1 MSSSHL
7 YTTKC
12 SMTPVIPK
20 VAFFRIHSYTRKM
33 TNVEDIISKL
43 PSPPKKDVDLIIKA
57 YNFALKAHQGQ
68 VRKSGEPYF
77 IHVFATARN
86 LAELGMSPTVIA
98 AGFLHDTI
106 EDTKVTAKEIE
117 KEFGKEIL
125 DLVKG
130 VTKLG
135 SVKYKGIERNVENLR
150 KFFVAIAA
158 DFRVIIIKLCDRL
171 HNVQTLE
178 HVSPEKQQRIALETL
193 EIYAPLA
200 NRLSMGKLR
209 GRLEDAAF
217 PFAFPKEYEQVK
229 QLLAERKDAD
239 TKYLAEFES
248 TLKHKL
254 KEVRL
259 NVLRMD
265 YRVKHLYSL
274 WKKLEK
280 YNGDIHKVYDIMAL
294 RIIVRSIEDCY
305 QVLGV
310 IHGSWRPLPG
320 KIKDY
325 IALPKL
331 NGYRSLHTTVL
342 TGTGGIVEIQIRTE
356 EMHIEAEYG
365 IAAHYAY
372 KEKIKLEKSEVRKRY
387 EWIEHLK
394 DAQKNITDS
403 EQFFESLKMD
413 FFKNRVFAFTPKGD
427 VIDLPENASVIDFA
441 YNVHSDI
448 GNHATGAKV
457 NGKYVALDT
466 KLHNGDI
473 CEIVV
478 QKNAKPNP
486 KWLEFAKTSIARNRI
501 HKYLKTNTLA
511 KKFEEFLK

>member
-1 MSSSHL
+1 M
-7 YTTKC
+7 
-12 SMTPVIPK
+12 PQ
-20 VAFFRIHSYTRKM
+20 
-33 TNVEDIISKL
+33 VEEIISKL
-43 PSPPKKDVDLIIKA
+43 PSPPKKDVDLIMKA
-57 YNFALKAHQGQ
+57 YDFALKAHQGQ
-68 VRKSGEPYF
+68 ARKSGEPYF
-77 IHVFATARN
+77 IHVFATAKN

-106 EDTKVTAKEIE
+106 EDTEVTAKDIE
-117 KEFGKEIL
+117 REFGKEIL
-125 DLVKG
+125 DMVKG

-135 SVKYKGIERNVENLR
+135 TLKYKGVERNVENLR
-150 KFFVAIAA
+150 KFFVAMAA

-171 HNVQTLE
+171 HNVQTLQ
-178 HVSPEKQQRIALETL
+178 HVSPEKQRRIALETL

-209 GRLEDAAF
+209 GQLEDAAF
-217 PFAFPKEYEQVK
+217 PFAFPKEEAQVK

-239 TKYLAEFES
+239 EKYLAEFENA
-248 TLKHKL
+248 LKGKL
-254 KEVRL
+254 KEVKL
-259 NVLRMD
+259 TVVSMD
-265 YRVKHLYSL
+265 YRLKHLYSL

-280 YNGDIHKVYDIMAL
+280 YDGDINKVYDIMAL

-310 IHGSWRPLPG
+310 IHGGWRPLPG

-325 IALPKL
+325 IALPKP

-372 KEKIKLEKSEVRKRY
+372 KEKIKLEKKDVRKQY

-394 DAQKNITDS
+394 DAQKNITDT

-427 VIDLPENASVIDFA
+427 VIDLPEGGSVIDFA
-441 YNVHSDI
+441 YNVHSDV
-448 GNHATGAKV
+448 GNHATGAKIH
-457 NGKYVALDT
+457 GKYVALDT

-478 QKNAKPNP
+478 QKNAKPNS

-501 HKYLKTNTLA
+501 NKYLKENSLA
-511 KKFEEFLK
+511 EKFKDFLK

>member
-1 MSSSHL
+1 MPDVH
-7 YTTKC
+7 
-12 SMTPVIPK
+12 
-20 VAFFRIHSYTRKM
+20 
-33 TNVEDIISKL
+33 EIIDRL
-43 PSPPKKDVDLIIKA
+43 PSPPKEDVDLIVKA
-57 YNFALKAHQGQ
+57 YHFAQKAHEGQ
-68 VRKSGEPYF
+68 QRKSGEPYF

-86 LAELGMSPTVIA
+86 LADLGMSPTVIA

-106 EDTKVTAKEIE
+106 EDTDVTAKDIE
-117 KEFGKEIL
+117 REFGKEIL

-135 SVKYKGIERNVENLR
+135 TLKYKGVERNVENLR
-150 KFFVAIAA
+150 KFFVSMAA

-178 HVSPEKQQRIALETL
+178 HVNPDKQRRIALETL

-209 GRLEDAAF
+209 GKLEDAAF
-217 PFAFPKEYEQVK
+217 PFAFPKEHAHVK

-239 TKYLAEFES
+239 EQYLGEFE
-248 TLKHKL
+248 TVLKGKL
-254 KEVRL
+254 KEARL
-259 NVLRMD
+259 SVIRMD
-265 YRVKHLYSL
+265 HRVKHLYSL

-280 YNGDIHKVYDIMAL
+280 YNGDINKVYDIMAL
-294 RIIVRSIEDCY
+294 RIIVKSVEDCY
-305 QVLGV
+305 QILGI

-325 IALPKL
+325 IALPKP

-342 TGTGGIVEIQIRTE
+342 TGTGGIVEVQIRTE

-372 KEKIKLEKSEVRKRY
+372 KEQIKLDRKDVRKQY

-394 DAQKNITDS
+394 DAQKNITDT
-403 EQFFESLKMD
+403 EQFFDSLKMD

-427 VIDLPENASVIDFA
+427 VIDLPEGASIVDFA

-448 GNHATGAKV
+448 GNHATGAKI

-466 KLHNGDI
+466 KLQNGDI

-478 QKNAKPNP
+478 QKSAKPNS

-501 HKYLKTNTLA
+501 NKHLKTNSLA
-511 KKFEEFLK
+511 AKFKDFLK